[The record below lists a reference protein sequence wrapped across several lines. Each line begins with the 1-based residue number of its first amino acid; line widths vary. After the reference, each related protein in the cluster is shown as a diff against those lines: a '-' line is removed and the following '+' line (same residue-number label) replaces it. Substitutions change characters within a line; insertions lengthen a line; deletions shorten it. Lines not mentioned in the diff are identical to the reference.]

1 MHNIQVYMYM
11 YVAAIFVQLP
21 ICKPLPKWK
30 WLSVLED
37 GMVITYSRDVDHVHW
52 DVVIHLFYDIIGHQ
66 WKAGIFHVSYG
77 GISRSPR
84 SRVLISRC
92 IKVAIP
98 YVRIIK
104 SSPLSSS
111 LTHTGA

>member
-1 MHNIQVYMYM
+1 MYM

-52 DVVIHLFYDIIGHQ
+52 DVVIHLFYDVVGHQ
-66 WKAGIFHVSYG
+66 GKAGIFYVVHG
-77 GISRSPR
+77 DISRPGGN
-84 SRVLISRC
+84 RVLHLRC
-92 IKVAIP
+92 IKEAIIL
-98 YVRIIK
+98 YVRINK
-104 SSPLSSS
+104 SNPL
-111 LTHTGA
+111 TRCHWRVKAM